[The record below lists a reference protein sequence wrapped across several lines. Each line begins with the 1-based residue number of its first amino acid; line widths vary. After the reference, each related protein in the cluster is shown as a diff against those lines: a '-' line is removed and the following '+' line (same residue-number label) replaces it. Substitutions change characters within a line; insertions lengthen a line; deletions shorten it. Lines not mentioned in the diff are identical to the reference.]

1 MQDGG
6 SNLRILLLLLMTYD
20 TCTIRLPVV
29 WTAGL
34 PLTKL

>member
-6 SNLRILLLLLMTYD
+6 SNLRILLLMTYD
-20 TCTIRLPVV
+20 TCTIRLAVV

-34 PLTKL
+34 PSTKL